1 MALSDQFA
9 PNKTAYINLSPI
21 SPVSGGKDKMI
32 AEITLSSIVSI
43 VISKDKGDDNQSFR
57 IITLVDKDGKEHT
70 VNVFGVFG
78 GELPISL

>member
-1 MALSDQFA
+1 
-9 PNKTAYINLSPI
+9 
-21 SPVSGGKDKMI
+21 MI

-57 IITLVDKDGKEHT
+57 VITLVDKDGKEHCI
-70 VNVFGVFG
+70 NVFGVFG